1 MISINNKISVPKYKQ
16 IINSIEELIISGN
29 LKKGDQ
35 LISINKLRQEQ
46 NLSRDTVLMAFND
59 LKNRGIIKSVVGKG
73 YYVSTETV
81 RTTQKIFLLFDEF
94 NSFKEDLYN
103 SFLEHLGENIQVDIF
118 FHHFNK
124 NVFEKLISDNLGS
137 YNFYVIM
144 PANFKNANQI
154 IKILPKN
161 KVYIL
166 DQIHN
171 DLKEYAGIYQHFENV
186 IYTNLIE
193 VENLVFKYKHLI
205 LVDSANKQPIGL
217 INGFTK
223 FCKEKK
229 LSHTVVTSL
238 KDKTPEKGDLYIIP
252 DDKNLLR
259 IIKKSKQNKLK
270 LAKDFGIISYNDT
283 LLKELV
289 EGGITTIST
298 NFNTMG
304 KRLAEMIL
312 KKEEKQIENPNQL
325 ILRNSI

>member
-144 PANFKNANQI
+144 PANFKNTNQI
-154 IKILPKN
+154 IKILPEN

-229 LSHTVVTSL
+229 LSHAVVISL

>member
-144 PANFKNANQI
+144 PANFKNTNQI

>member
-144 PANFKNANQI
+144 PANFKNTNQI

-229 LSHTVVTSL
+229 LSHAVVISL

>member
-1 MISINNKISVPKYKQ
+1 MISINNKISIPKYKQ

-103 SFLEHLGENIQVDIF
+103 SFLQNLGENIQVDIF

-144 PANFKNANQI
+144 PANFKNTNQI

>member
-223 FCKEKK
+223 FCKEKN